1 MARKKRLEEVKEIP
15 GVAKPQEPISYQ
27 DPFQAKINSQLD
39 QFGKKVEGKGRTILY
54 AIAAVVV
61 AAILIVLI
69 VSWNRR
75 SSGTAQLALSKAIE
89 TSIAPVTNQPLPPNY
104 QGKAFKTEK
113 ERAEAAVAEFQ
124 AVAEKFGSPVKEKA
138 QYLAA
143 VNKISLDRPAA
154 IQELEGLAKTGG
166 ETGSLAKFALAQAK
180 EGDNKLDEAIA
191 IYQELAS
198 SSDPI
203 VSKDTINFELAA
215 IYEKQ
220 GKKAEAAEAYFN
232 IAKKASEAKDS
243 DGKAIPMSPTARE
256 AKDKLKAL
264 DPAKAAEIKE
274 EVPQIPG
281 LN

>member
-1 MARKKRLEEVKEIP
+1 MARKKRLQEVKEIP
-15 GVAKPQEPISYQ
+15 EVKPQTAVSYQ

-54 AIAAVVV
+54 AIAAVIVV
-61 AAILIVLI
+61 AILIGLI

-75 SSGTAQLALSKAIE
+75 SNSAAQVALGKAID
-89 TSIAPVTNQPLPPNY
+89 TSIAPVTTQPLPPNY
-104 QGKAFKTEK
+104 QGKAFKSEK

-124 AVAEKFGSPVKEKA
+124 AVAEKYGSPVKEKA

-143 VNKISLDRPAA
+143 VNRISLDRNAA
-154 IQELEGLAKTGG
+154 IQELEGLAKISG
-166 ETGSLAKFALAQAK
+166 ETGSLAKFALAQTK
-180 EGDNKLDEAIA
+180 EGDNKLEEAVA
-191 IYQELAS
+191 LYQELVS
-198 SSDPI
+198 SSDPVI
-203 VSKDTINFELAA
+203 AKDTINFELAS

-243 DGKAIPMSPTARE
+243 EGKTLPLSQTARE
-256 AKDKLKAL
+256 AKEKLKIL

-274 EVPQIPG
+274 ETPQIPD

>member
-1 MARKKRLEEVKEIP
+1 MARKKRLQEVKEVP
-15 GVAKPQEPISYQ
+15 EAKPQAAVSYQ
-27 DPFQAKINSQLD
+27 DPFQAKINTQLD

-54 AIAAVVV
+54 AIAAVIV
-61 AAILIVLI
+61 AVILIGLI

-75 SSGTAQLALSKAIE
+75 SNGAAQVALGKAID
-89 TSIAPVTNQPLPPNY
+89 TSIAPVTTQPLPPNY

-143 VNKISLDRPAA
+143 VNRINLDRNAA
-154 IQELEGLAKTGG
+154 IEELEGLAKNSG

-180 EGDNKLDEAIA
+180 EGDNKLDEAVA
-191 IYQELAS
+191 LYQGLATS
-198 SSDPI
+198 TDP
-203 VSKDTINFELAA
+203 VVAKDTINFELAS

-220 GKKAEAAEAYFN
+220 GKKAEAADAYFN

-243 DGKAIPMSPTARE
+243 EGKTIPMSQTARE
-256 AKDKLKAL
+256 AKEKLKAL

-274 EVPQIPG
+274 ETPQIPG